1 MLWDPPHDHPLRRLF
16 AGYTEFAFLQTFGMA
31 DPPLV
36 DYLSGLL
43 SRFLHADAIH
53 RLKNA
58 TGQPLDQVGD
68 MMAEVAAM
76 PNGRT
81 AREVHRH
88 IGDFTLFWTG
98 LYPESLHRLRA
109 QPRIDFFVDYCRQG
123 KRSYFL
129 ASQSDDDTQREESA
143 VLRRLSEQFEMCA
156 FGLTKVRE
164 EWERDRVDSPGRIIG
179 VAHASS

>member
-1 MLWDPPHDHPLRRLF
+1 MMWDPPPEHPLRRLF

-43 SRFLHADAIH
+43 SRFLHADVIH

-58 TGQPLDQVGD
+58 TGKPLDQVAE
-68 MMAEVAAM
+68 MVAEVAAL
-76 PNGRT
+76 PHGRT

-98 LYPESLHRLRA
+98 MYPEALHRLRA
-109 QPRIDFFVDYCRQG
+109 TPRIDFFVDYCRQG
-123 KRSYFL
+123 KRSYLL
-129 ASQSDDDTQREESA
+129 ASQFDDDLYHDESA
-143 VLRRLSEQFEMCA
+143 VLRRISDQFEMCA
-156 FGLTKVRE
+156 FGLTKVRQ
-164 EWERDRVDSPGRIIG
+164 EWERDSIDGGKIIG
-179 VAHASS
+179 ATS